1 MPDKRGQRTPPW
13 FEGWARSRGH
23 ACIPGRSQ
31 WFSKEY
37 LQYKCQQHKTAEMT
51 TEKSDEALKEEHRR
65 QSNRKAVGADGTTK
79 EVAGS
84 SMRI

>member
-1 MPDKRGQRTPPW
+1 
-13 FEGWARSRGH
+13 
-23 ACIPGRSQ
+23 
-31 WFSKEY
+31 
-37 LQYKCQQHKTAEMT
+37 MT